1 MWHLV
6 NFSLGSIR
14 VNTSLRALVLPL
26 STHPLLTANE
36 IGCTDHRGSMVLL
49 VLLLPRLPNVV
60 VAAAALLMLLSE
72 DALQFEALWL
82 RSDPRAPISYLFFC
96 ALDGAQWRPCKCGVL
111 RWLTSGFC
119 RIHRAVCRLFAGE
132 HRCYHWCVL
141 LLLSASSFLCT
152 CQQTPDCFYCCSV
165 VFFLILLT

>member
-49 VLLLPRLPNVV
+49 VLLLPRLPNLV
-60 VAAAALLMLLSE
+60 LLSE

-96 ALDGAQWRPCKCGVL
+96 ALDGAGQGAVETMQVWGSSLAHKWVL
-111 RWLTSGFC
+111 QDSSRCLQVICRWTQMLSLMCF
-119 RIHRAVCRLFAGE
+119 IAFVCQFFSLYLSANARLF
-132 HRCYHWCVL
+132 L
-141 LLLSASSFLCT
+141 LL
-152 CQQTPDCFYCCSV
+152 
-165 VFFLILLT
+165 

>member
-36 IGCTDHRGSMVLL
+36 IGCTDQRGSMVLL
-49 VLLLPRLPNVV
+49 VLLLPRLPNLV
-60 VAAAALLMLLSE
+60 LLSE
-72 DALQFEALWL
+72 DALQFETPGLPFPTCFSVLWMEQG
-82 RSDPRAPISYLFFC
+82 RE
-96 ALDGAQWRPCKCGVL
+96 QWRPCKCGVL
-111 RWLTSGFC
+111 HWLTSGFC

>member
-36 IGCTDHRGSMVLL
+36 IGCTDQRGSSMVLL

-96 ALDGAQWRPCKCGVL
+96 ALDGAGQGAVETMQVWGSSLAHKWVL
-111 RWLTSGFC
+111 QDSSRCLQVICRWTQMLSLMCF
-119 RIHRAVCRLFAGE
+119 IAFVCQFFSLYLSANARLF
-132 HRCYHWCVL
+132 L
-141 LLLSASSFLCT
+141 LL
-152 CQQTPDCFYCCSV
+152 
-165 VFFLILLT
+165 